1 MKKVAVVGQI
11 HQAGW
16 EVLKNAHYEVFE
28 IKDFSQDNLKRELF
42 DVDAVALRTTII
54 DESILKECPKIKI
67 ISE

>member
-28 IKDFSQDNLKRELF
+28 GYVI
-42 DVDAVALRTTII
+42 
-54 DESILKECPKIKI
+54 
-67 ISE
+67 

>member
-28 IKDFSQDNLKRELF
+28 IKDFSQDNLKREMDSKLHYVN
-42 DVDAVALRTTII
+42 DTTQQ
-54 DESILKECPKIKI
+54 
-67 ISE
+67 